1 MMTDVSKQSPLARHT
16 EIDEKDQSYMTP
28 QPQSTSRPPSPSQS
42 QLLTPRTDGLDE
54 EASMAASPDSPA
66 SPPPEQRQR
75 WNESKTTMFRFF
87 LTLYSFTIM
96 GMNDGAVGIETYY
109 NVSYTVISC
118 VFLASFAGY
127 LFAALANNHIHHRF
141 GQFGVA
147 VLGSVGRLAGYLPMM
162 FHPPFPVLPVI
173 MIFPGAGSGI
183 EDSGWNAWVG
193 NMENANELLGFL
205 HGAYGLGATIAPL
218 IATAMVTKADL
229 PWYTFY
235 YLMVG
240 LTGLGIAL
248 AGVAFWGATG
258 HVHRESHK
266 STTGQ
271 GRTTTRRVLRE
282 PITWLMAF
290 FLLGYV
296 GAEVSLGGWITTFML
311 EDRHAENF
319 AAGLSVTGFW
329 LGITV
334 GRLVLGFVT
343 GRIGEKLAITVYLL
357 ASIVL
362 QLLYWL
368 VPSFIA
374 SAIFVGFLGF
384 FLGPLFPA
392 AVVAAT
398 KLLPN
403 DFHVSAIGFAA
414 AFGSGGGAIFPFAVG
429 AIAQSK
435 GVEVLQPIVVAI
447 LAFILIIW
455 CFLPGGYKP
464 GGLEHAKEHHESIG
478 NDVVVA
484 YQWATKKRA
493 SAEKPL
499 SPQPSKTA
507 SPAEA
512 ATLPTGS

>member
-1 MMTDVSKQSPLARHT
+1 MADINAPASTGESKQVPLSHYNDF
-16 EIDEKDQSYMTP
+16 DEKKASHI
-28 QPQSTSRPPSPSQS
+28 PSQHS
-42 QLLTPRTDGLDE
+42 FTPESDRDVE
-54 EASMAASPDSPA
+54 VSVPA
-66 SPPPEQRQR
+66 LPPFSPPPERLER
-75 WNESKTTMFRFF
+75 WNESKTSICRYLF
-87 LTLYSFTIM
+87 TLYSFTIM
-96 GMNDGAVGIETYY
+96 GMNDGAVGALLPYIEEYY

-118 VFLASFAGY
+118 IFLASFAGY
-127 LFAALANNHIHHRF
+127 LFSALTNNIIHHRF

-147 VLGSVGRLAGYLPMM
+147 VIGSTGRLIGYLPMM

-173 MIFPGAGSGI
+173 MIFPGLGNGV
-183 EDSGWNAWVG
+183 EDSGWNAWIG
-193 NMENANELLGFL
+193 NMENANELLGLL

-218 IATAMVTKADL
+218 IATAMVTKSNL

-240 LTGLGIAL
+240 LTGLGLVFASF
-248 AGVAFWGATG
+248 AFWGATG
-258 HVHRESHK
+258 RVHRDTHK
-266 STTGQ
+266 STTGE

-282 PITWLMAF
+282 PITWLMAI

-296 GAEVSLGGWITTFML
+296 GAEVSLGGWVTTFML
-311 EDRHAENF
+311 NVRHAENF
-319 AAGLSVTGFW
+319 AAGMSVTGFW

-343 GRIGEKLAITVYLL
+343 GRIGEKLAITFYLV

-392 AVVAAT
+392 VVVAGT

-429 AIAQSK
+429 AIAESK
-435 GVEVLQPIVVAI
+435 GVEVLQPIVLAI
-447 LAFILIIW
+447 LGFILIIW

-464 GGLEHAKEHHESIG
+464 GGLERARENHEGMG
-478 NDVVVA
+478 NDVIVA
-484 YQWATKKRA
+484 FRWITQRKKA
-493 SAEKPL
+493 NGKAQS
-499 SPQPSKTA
+499 SSTVA
-507 SPAEA
+507 SPAEPA
-512 ATLPTGS
+512 VATTGP

>member
-1 MMTDVSKQSPLARHT
+1 MTTAPEPAATAGQKQLAT
-16 EIDEKDQSYMTP
+16 ALYSEVDEKHGVEFDPSG
-28 QPQSTSRPPSPSQS
+28 SRLPSPPPSH
-42 QLLTPRTDGLDE
+42 LLTPQADALE
-54 EASMAASPDSPA
+54 EATVAAASPASLA
-66 SPPPEQRQR
+66 SPPLEPLQR
-75 WNESKTTMFRFF
+75 WNESRTTILRYCF
-87 LTLYSFTIM
+87 TLYAFTVM
-96 GMNDGAVGIETYY
+96 GMNDGAVG
-109 NVSYTVISC
+109 
-118 VFLASFAGY
+118 
-127 LFAALANNHIHHRF
+127 
-141 GQFGVA
+141 FGVA
-147 VLGSVGRLAGYLPMM
+147 ILGSFGRLAGYLPMM

-173 MIFPGAGSGI
+173 MIFPGLGNGV

-218 IATAMVTKADL
+218 IATAMVTKANL

-240 LTGLGIAL
+240 LSGLGIAL
-248 AGVAFWGATG
+248 GAMAFWGATG
-258 HVHRESHK
+258 RIHRESHK

-271 GRTTTRRVLRE
+271 QRTTTRRVLRE
-282 PITWLMAF
+282 PITWLMAI

-296 GAEVSLGGWITTFML
+296 GVEVSLGGWITTFML
-311 EDRHAENF
+311 NDRHAENF

-357 ASIVL
+357 SSIGL

-374 SAIFVGFLGF
+374 SAIFVGFLGV

-398 KLLPN
+398 KLLPH

-414 AFGSGGGAIFPFAVG
+414 AFGSGGGALFPFAVG

-447 LAFILIIW
+447 LGFILITW
-455 CFLPGGYKP
+455 CFLPGGYKR
-464 GGLEHAKEHHESIG
+464 GGLENAKENHESIG

-484 YQWATKKRA
+484 CRWVTSKRTA
-493 SAEKPL
+493 VKTPL
-499 SPQPSKTA
+499 SLPTSVNTA
-507 SPAEA
+507 SPAEM
-512 ATLPTGS
+512 ATISS

>member
-1 MMTDVSKQSPLARHT
+1 MAGVHETAPVGAPKPLPVSQYTSFN
-16 EIDEKDQSYMTP
+16 EKDALP
-28 QPQSTSRPPSPSQS
+28 IPSQFS
-42 QLLTPRTDGLDE
+42 LLPVSDRDM
-54 EASMAASPDSPA
+54 EASAHASPPI
-66 SPPPEQRQR
+66 SPPPERLQK

-87 LTLYSFTIM
+87 FTLYSFIIM
-96 GMNDGAVGIETYY
+96 GMNDGA
-109 NVSYTVISC
+109 
-118 VFLASFAGY
+118 FGY
-127 LFAALANNHIHHRF
+127 IFSALTNNLIHHRF

-147 VLGSVGRLAGYLPMM
+147 ILGSVGRMAGYLPMM

-173 MIFPGAGSGI
+173 MIFPGIGNGV

-218 IATAMVTKADL
+218 IATAMVTKSNL

-240 LTGLGIAL
+240 MTGLGLVL
-248 AGVAFWGATG
+248 AIFAFWGATG
-258 HVHRESHK
+258 SVHRDTHK

-271 GRTTTRRVLRE
+271 TRTTTRRVLRE
-282 PITWLMAF
+282 PITWLMAI

-296 GAEVSLGGWITTFML
+296 GAEVSLGGWVTTFML
-311 EDRHAENF
+311 NVRHAENF
-319 AAGLSVTGFW
+319 AAGMSVTGFW

-334 GRLVLGFVT
+334 GRLVLGFIT
-343 GRIGEKLAITVYLL
+343 GRIGEKLAITFYLV

-362 QLLYWL
+362 QILYWL

-392 AVVAAT
+392 VVVTAT
-398 KLLPN
+398 KLLPS

-414 AFGSGGGAIFPFAVG
+414 AFGSGGGAVFPFAVG
-429 AIAQSK
+429 AIAESK
-435 GVEVLQPIVVAI
+435 GVEVLQPIVLAI
-447 LAFILIIW
+447 LGFILIIW

-464 GGLEHAKEHHESIG
+464 GGLERAKENHEGMG
-478 NDVVVA
+478 NDVIVA
-484 YQWATKKRA
+484 FRWITERIKANKTSQLPA
-493 SAEKPL
+493 AE
-499 SPQPSKTA
+499 A
-507 SPAEA
+507 SPR
-512 ATLPTGS
+512 